1 MDSHCNPARHDGN
14 IRIATAKPNR
24 HTPSMIKKRAP
35 EQYAAKPK
43 NVVVK
48 TSITTSM
55 HPALGVAKTLV
66 SWMARGGV
74 PPSIILLHGLHF
86 ARSPEND
93 GLPVDTYRP
102 QLTMQGTDNKAISAI
117 LDALARPQADKT
129 QVIAAWLQ
137 SVWVKKSAGASRIT
151 PSTKEHKKPTAPK
164 KQVRPP
170 RKAKVSTLTKPKI
183 EVKTK
188 R

>member
-1 MDSHCNPARHDGN
+1 MDT

-43 NVVVK
+43 IVAVK
-48 TSITTSM
+48 SSITPTV
-55 HPALGVAKTLV
+55 HPALGVAKALV
-66 SWMARGGV
+66 SWMARGGL
-74 PPSIILLHGLHF
+74 PPSIILLHGLHL

-117 LDALARPQADKT
+117 LDALSRPQADKT

-151 PSTKEHKKPTAPK
+151 PSTKEHKKPIAPK

-183 EVKTK
+183 EVKKK

>member
-1 MDSHCNPARHDGN
+1 M
-14 IRIATAKPNR
+14 
-24 HTPSMIKKRAP
+24 MKKRAP

-43 NVVVK
+43 IVAVK
-48 TSITTSM
+48 SSITPSM
-55 HPALGVAKTLV
+55 HPALGAAKTLV

-86 ARSPEND
+86 ARSPEDD

-137 SVWVKKSAGASRIT
+137 SVWVRKSAGASRIA
-151 PSTKEHKKPTAPK
+151 PSTKEHKKPIAPK

-170 RKAKVSTLTKPKI
+170 RKSKVTTLTKPKI
-183 EVKTK
+183 DSQKETIKV
-188 R
+188 

>member
-1 MDSHCNPARHDGN
+1 MR
-14 IRIATAKPNR
+14 
-24 HTPSMIKKRAP
+24 KKHPP

-43 NVVVK
+43 SVVVK
-48 TSITTSM
+48 PSM
-55 HPALGVAKTLV
+55 TPVKHPALGVAKELV
-66 SWMARGGV
+66 GWMERGGV

-102 QLTMQGTDNKAISAI
+102 QRKMQGTDNKGISAI
-117 LDALARPQADKT
+117 LDALARPQVDKT

-137 SVWVKKSAGASRIT
+137 SIWVKKSAGTSRIT
-151 PSTKEHKKPTAPK
+151 PSKKEHNKSTLPRKP
-164 KQVRPP
+164 VSPP
-170 RKAKVSTLTKPKI
+170 RKGKGSSQTKPNK

-188 R
+188 K

>member
-1 MDSHCNPARHDGN
+1 MET

-35 EQYAAKPK
+35 EQYAPKPK
-43 NVVVK
+43 IVAVK
-48 TSITTSM
+48 SSHTTTV
-55 HPALGVAKTLV
+55 HPALGVAKALV
-66 SWMARGGV
+66 SWMARGGL
-74 PPSIILLHGLHF
+74 PPSIILLHGLYL
-86 ARSPEND
+86 ARSPEKD

-129 QVIAAWLQ
+129 QVIAEWLK
-137 SVWVKKSAGASRIT
+137 SVWVKKSAEVSRII
-151 PSTKEHKKPTAPK
+151 PSKKVHKNPTLTKKPKSITSA
-164 KQVRPP
+164 
-170 RKAKVSTLTKPKI
+170 KPKI
-183 EVKTK
+183 EFKTK

>member
-1 MDSHCNPARHDGN
+1 MR
-14 IRIATAKPNR
+14 
-24 HTPSMIKKRAP
+24 KKHAP

-43 NVVVK
+43 IVVVK
-48 TSITTSM
+48 STAAPLS
-55 HPALGVAKTLV
+55 HPALGVAKVLV
-66 SWMARGGV
+66 GWMERGGV

-93 GLPVDTYRP
+93 GLSVDTYSP
-102 QLTMQGTDNKAISAI
+102 QLKMQGTDNKGISAI
-117 LDALARPQADKT
+117 LDALARPQVDKT

-137 SVWVKKSAGASRIT
+137 SVWVKKSAGTSLN
-151 PSTKEHKKPTAPK
+151 SLSKKQHKKSTLPK
-164 KQVRPP
+164 KPVSPP
-170 RKAKVSTLTKPKI
+170 RKAKGSSSTKPIK

>member
-1 MDSHCNPARHDGN
+1 MR
-14 IRIATAKPNR
+14 
-24 HTPSMIKKRAP
+24 KKHPP

-43 NVVVK
+43 IVVVK
-48 TSITTSM
+48 SSSTPPIN
-55 HPALGVAKTLV
+55 PALGVSKILV
-66 SWMARGGV
+66 SSMERGGV
-74 PPSIILLHGLHF
+74 PPSVILFHSMHY

-102 QLTMQGTDNKAISAI
+102 LLKMQGTDNKAISAI
-117 LDALARPQADKT
+117 LDALARPQVDKT

-151 PSTKEHKKPTAPK
+151 PSTKEHKKPIAPK

-170 RKAKVSTLTKPKI
+170 RKAKVSTLTKPMI
-183 EVKTK
+183 VVKKK